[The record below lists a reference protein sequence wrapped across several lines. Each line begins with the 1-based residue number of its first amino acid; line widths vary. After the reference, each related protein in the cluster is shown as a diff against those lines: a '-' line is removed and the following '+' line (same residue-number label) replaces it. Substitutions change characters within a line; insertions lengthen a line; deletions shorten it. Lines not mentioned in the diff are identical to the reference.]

1 MLPNGFQEAATL
13 NQANTAGI
21 TTSPRIITR
30 LITLMRARRR
40 SSRYSCQAPASGL
53 AWAFRLVRV
62 WVAVRVGA
70 SASVWVAVRVG
81 TAARA
86 RSPPSCLTL
95 SGALAPERRA
105 DAALRFSSACFIDLL
120 LRLQPE
126 FVRFQPGCA
135 LAHRQAPADRFR
147 QPLLSRLDCAPPPQ
161 RRRRFPHRRRRH

>member
-21 TTSPRIITR
+21 TTSPRIITM

-62 WVAVRVGA
+62 WV
-70 SASVWVAVRVG
+70 SVRVG

-86 RSPPSCLTL
+86 RVPPSCLTL
-95 SGALAPERRA
+95 SGALAPERWA

-147 QPLLSRLDCAPPPQ
+147 QPLLSRLGCAPPPQ

>member
-1 MLPNGFQEAATL
+1 MLPKGFQEAATL

-62 WVAVRVGA
+62 WVSVRVGTSAPVWVAVRVGT
-70 SASVWVAVRVG
+70 SAPVWVAVRVG

-86 RSPPSCLTL
+86 RVPPSCLTL
-95 SGALAPERRA
+95 SGALAPERWA

-147 QPLLSRLDCAPPPQ
+147 QPLLSRLGCAPLP
-161 RRRRFPHRRRRH
+161 